1 MIKTAVVI
9 LNWNGKHYLE
19 KFLPTLVKYT
29 GNEDTEI
36 IIADNHSKDDSL
48 EFLKNE
54 YPALRTITFD
64 QNYGFTGGYNKALKL
79 IDAQYYVLLN
89 SDIEVTKNWLN
100 PLIELMDSDEQIAA
114 CQPKIK
120 SYDQK
125 DYFEY
130 AGAAGGFI
138 DKYGYPFCRGR
149 VLSKVEKD
157 EGQYNKTAQI
167 FWASGACLVV
177 RADLYHNTGGLDD
190 RFFAHM
196 EEIDLCWRLNNMA
209 YKIMYSPESEVFH
222 VGGGT
227 LPNNSPFKLYL
238 NYRNNLFLLHNNLP
252 KGKLFPILFKRM
264 ILDGIS
270 AFIFLAQL
278 AIPSFIA
285 VLKAHFHFYGSI
297 KELKQQRKKL
307 LEKAVYTPKNIYPKS
322 LVWNFYLKKK
332 KKFKDLV
339 TDFNS

>member
-1 MIKTAVVI
+1 
-9 LNWNGKHYLE
+9 
-19 KFLPTLVKYT
+19 
-29 GNEDTEI
+29 
-36 IIADNHSKDDSL
+36 
-48 EFLKNE
+48 
-54 YPALRTITFD
+54 
-64 QNYGFTGGYNKALKL
+64 
-79 IDAQYYVLLN
+79 
-89 SDIEVTKNWLN
+89 
-100 PLIELMDSDEQIAA
+100 MDSDDQIAA

-120 SYDQK
+120 SYAQK

-149 VLSKVEKD
+149 VLSKIEKD
-157 EGQYNKTAQI
+157 LGQYNETSQI

-238 NYRNNLFLLHNNLP
+238 NYRNNLFLLYNNLP
-252 KGKLFPILFKRM
+252 EGKLFPILFKRL

-270 AFIFLAQL
+270 AIIFLAQL

-285 VLKAHFHFYGSI
+285 VLKAHFHFYGSL
-297 KELKQQRKKL
+297 KELKKQRKKL

-322 LVWNFYLKKK
+322 LVWNYFINKKK
-332 KKFKDLV
+332 SFTDLAK
-339 TDFNS
+339 DFNT